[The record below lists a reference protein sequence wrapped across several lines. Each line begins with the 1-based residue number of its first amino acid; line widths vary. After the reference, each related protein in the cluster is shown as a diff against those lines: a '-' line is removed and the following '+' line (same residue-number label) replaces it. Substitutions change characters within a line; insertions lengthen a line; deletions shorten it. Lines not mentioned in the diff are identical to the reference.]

1 MRTMLESLIA
11 DKGGTGKKTMRK
23 ELDGPSLDAIDD
35 FHKRTFFYKHLV
47 NFSGKE
53 NLIGVFCCMFF

>member
-11 DKGGTGKKTMRK
+11 DKGGAGKKTMRK

-53 NLIGVFCCMFF
+53 SLTNVIFFSFY